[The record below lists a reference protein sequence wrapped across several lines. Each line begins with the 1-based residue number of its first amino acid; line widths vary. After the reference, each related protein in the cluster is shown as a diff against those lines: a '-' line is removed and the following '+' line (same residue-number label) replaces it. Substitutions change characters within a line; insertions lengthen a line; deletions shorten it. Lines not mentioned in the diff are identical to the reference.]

1 MKGMSDEQKEYLAV
15 KLANEISKL
24 SSDSPLQPMCVSDD
38 GKLITMTEKFH
49 NMQTEEESSS
59 DES

>member
-1 MKGMSDEQKEYLAV
+1 VILSIYLR
-15 KLANEISKL
+15 LNQLIYDRF
-24 SSDSPLQPMCVSDD
+24 SDSPLQPMCVSDD